1 MSYLSD
7 IKFGFKNEKDTIH
20 IIRLYFQDNIQKM
33 KRYDKYDFMGESCY
47 YELKSRRN
55 KYLDYPTTLIP
66 SDKIDDTKNIIFIF
80 NFIDG
85 LYYIKYNKEIFD
97 TFEKKPFKR
106 RQRIDYND
114 KEKDYYYIPIEALNY
129 ISI

>member
-7 IKFGFKNEKDTIH
+7 IKFGFKNEKDTID

-33 KRYDKYDFMGESCY
+33 KRYDKYDFMGECCY

-55 KYLDYPTTLIP
+55 KYRDYPTTLIP
-66 SDKIDDTKNIIFIF
+66 ADKIDDTKNIIFIF
-80 NFIDG
+80 NFTDG

-106 RQRIDYND
+106 HQRVGYND
-114 KEKDYYYIPIEALNY
+114 KQKDYYFIPIEALNY